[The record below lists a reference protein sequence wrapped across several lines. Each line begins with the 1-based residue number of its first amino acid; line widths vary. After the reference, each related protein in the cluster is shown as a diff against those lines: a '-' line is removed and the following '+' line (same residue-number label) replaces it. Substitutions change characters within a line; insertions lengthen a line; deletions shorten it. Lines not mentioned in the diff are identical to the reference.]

1 MQAVLQKLDEILK
14 YIKPTNI
21 ERYMD
26 INEVSELCSVSKSTI
41 RREVNKGSLKCSK
54 RLGKLLFKISEV
66 ENWLN

>member
-66 ENWLN
+66 ESWLK

>member
-14 YIKPTNI
+14 HVKPINV

-66 ENWLN
+66 ESWLK

>member
-1 MQAVLQKLDEILK
+1 MQVVLQKLDEILRHV
-14 YIKPTNI
+14 KPINI

>member
-1 MQAVLQKLDEILK
+1 MQVVLQKLDEILR
-14 YIKPTNI
+14 YVKPTNI

-66 ENWLN
+66 ESWLK